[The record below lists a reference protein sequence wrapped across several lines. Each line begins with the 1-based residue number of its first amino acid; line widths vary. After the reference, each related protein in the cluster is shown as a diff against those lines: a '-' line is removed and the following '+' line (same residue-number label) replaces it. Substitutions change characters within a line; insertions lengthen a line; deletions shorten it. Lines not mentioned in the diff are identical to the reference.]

1 MTRTTRYLAFAALG
15 LVAVLGVAYWGVAS
29 LGSGMCGNKQIAA
42 SDSPDRRAKVV
53 VFERDCGATTDF
65 STQVIILPPGEDLG
79 NRRGNVFVVDSDHG
93 RAAPGPGGGP
103 WVEAQW
109 LSPDSILIRFD
120 AEARIFQQS
129 VVAGRVK
136 VRYVGIRRPAA

>member
-1 MTRTTRYLAFAALG
+1 MTRTNRYLAFAALG
-15 LVAVLGVAYWGVAS
+15 LAAVLGVAYCGLAS
-29 LGSGMCGNKQIAA
+29 FGSGMCGNKQIAG

-65 STQVIILPPGEDLG
+65 STQVVILPPGEELG
-79 NRRGNVFVVDSDHG
+79 NRSGNVFVVDSDHG

-109 LSPDSILIRFD
+109 LSSDSILIRFD
-120 AEARIFQQS
+120 A
-129 VVAGRVK
+129 
-136 VRYVGIRRPAA
+136 